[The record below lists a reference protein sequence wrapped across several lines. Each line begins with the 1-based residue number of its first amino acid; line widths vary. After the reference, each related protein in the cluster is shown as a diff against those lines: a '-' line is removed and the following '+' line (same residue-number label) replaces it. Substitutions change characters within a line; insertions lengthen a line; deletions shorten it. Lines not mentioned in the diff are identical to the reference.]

1 MRKILYVLCCLA
13 MIACGNEDTLESQI
27 HFDDLYGIQDD
38 PNDPVKHEIY
48 NIYKEYGVPVYFND
62 TIGRIFLKTDVNGQ
76 PVYQIETLD
85 LAWRYDYY
93 EKSNYKYL
101 YIKDADR
108 QLEIIS
114 WIRNYL
120 EASDKV
126 LYPFCFFV
134 TEAVQKE
141 DLDNDEV
148 SFIEDPYVLGF
159 RTLTMVMENWEEGSE
174 DTHLKEMKRSMVVQ
188 KINNYSNDLI
198 DFKQVSDANWYGQ
211 KYWHELASDVSQYYN
226 CSVLD
231 PDYKGNLSGDAL
243 EAKRVE
249 ARGVAGRFGFVMGS
263 DMFGNGLFTPWD
275 TKEDV
280 ELYVKVM
287 LATQEETFR
296 KQWGAYPLV
305 MQKYEV
311 LYKIITEKLGVE
323 L

>member
-1 MRKILYVLCCLA
+1 

-120 EASDKV
+120 EA
-126 LYPFCFFV
+126 
-134 TEAVQKE
+134 A
-141 DLDNDEV
+141 DEV
-148 SFIEDPYVLGF
+148 SADADVIERLEACFERCGHPYVKGKTWTTDAIYRETAEVIAERKETGCLCVEMECAAAMAVAKF
-159 RTLTMVMENWEEGSE
+159 RDIPFAQFLYGADNLDSDSWESRDLTE
-174 DTHLKEMKRSMVVQ
+174 
-188 KINNYSNDLI
+188 
-198 DFKQVSDANWYGQ
+198 YG
-211 KYWHELASDVSQYYN
+211 
-226 CSVLD
+226 
-231 PDYKGNLSGDAL
+231 LSGAEKYMAL
-243 EAKRVE
+243 AFE
-249 ARGVAGRFGFVMGS
+249 GV
-263 DMFGNGLFTPWD
+263 
-275 TKEDV
+275 
-280 ELYVKVM
+280 
-287 LATQEETFR
+287 LA
-296 KQWGAYPLV
+296 L
-305 MQKYEV
+305 
-311 LYKIITEKLGVE
+311 
-323 L
+323 